1 MKLTQSILKEEFK
14 RLWQSLP
21 EDSFLNNLVAY
32 TNANGYKVS
41 FTFGSYSDLTVTV
54 EEDKTN
60 V

>member
-1 MKLTQSILKEEFK
+1 MKLTQDILKEEFK

-21 EDSFLNNLVAY
+21 ENSFLNNLVAY
-32 TNANGYKVS
+32 ANAYGYKVS
-41 FTFGSYSDLTVTV
+41 FTFGCSSDLTVTI

>member
-1 MKLTQSILKEEFK
+1 MKLTQDILKEEFK

-21 EDSFLNNLVAY
+21 ENSFLNNLVAY

>member
-41 FTFGSYSDLTVTV
+41 FTFGSYSDLTVTI